1 MKRAVTC
8 IVVALLLGISA
19 ARAAAA
25 DSAAAEKEAVL
36 KAQKHLYDAYAACD
50 RDEVER
56 LIVDEPFYR
65 HAVGLVQDGRAAFL
79 KGINPKEKCDFDVLR
94 VDPITVH
101 IVGDTAI
108 IFGNLTW
115 KTSKMPAPTDPGKNA
130 AMTVFVKRK
139 GRWLFVGNSSMEVP
153 DKYVL
158 KTP

>member
-1 MKRAVTC
+1 MNRSAMCVGVAV
-8 IVVALLLGISA
+8 LLGGFGGGA
-19 ARAAAA
+19 GAA
-25 DSAAAEKEAVL
+25 DSNAEKEAVL

-50 RDEVER
+50 RKEVER

-79 KGINPKEKCDFDVLR
+79 NGINPKERCDFDVLR

-139 GRWLFVGNSSMEVP
+139 SRWLLAANSSMEVP
-153 DKYVL
+153 DKYVQ
-158 KTP
+158 KQP